1 MANIFKPSSQNI
13 SKAADLIKS
22 GGIVCFPT
30 ETVYGIGADVFN
42 TTGIAKIFEAK
53 NRPFFD
59 PLIVHIADIEDLDK
73 LAVDVSEK
81 ALTLASKFWPGPLT
95 IIFEK
100 NKDVPDIVTSGLST
114 VAVRMPNNDIAINL
128 ILESQTP
135 IAAPSANPFGYLSPT
150 TAQHVFDYLGDK
162 VDIIIDGGACNVGI
176 ESTIIK
182 ISEIEA
188 SILRP
193 GGISREEIEKVIGK
207 TTIAASPKLPDAPGQ
222 LPSHYSPLTPLKI
235 VDEITENLFADD
247 ALFLFY
253 KKPNDIKI
261 ESIKGKFEY
270 LSFDGCLYEAAANVF
285 SALHKLDKLNGKI
298 IYAEKVPEYSL
309 GYAINDRLIKAS
321 NKI

>member
-1 MANIFKPSSQNI
+1 MANILKPNAQNI

-30 ETVYGIGADVFN
+30 ETVYGLGADAFN
-42 TTGIAKIFEAK
+42 PTGTAKIFEAK

-59 PLIVHIADIEDLDK
+59 PLIVHIAAIEELDK

-81 ALTLASKFWPGPLT
+81 ALKLASKFWPGPLT

-100 NKDVPDIVTSGLST
+100 TKNVPDIVTSGLST
-114 VAVRMPNNDIAINL
+114 VAVRMSNNDIAINL

-162 VDIIIDGGACNVGI
+162 VDIIIDGGACSVGI

-182 ISEIEA
+182 ISEIET

-193 GGISREEIEKVIGK
+193 GGISKEEIEEVIGK
-207 TTIAASPKLPDAPGQ
+207 TTIAQTSECPNAPGQ
-222 LPSHYSPLTPLKI
+222 LPYHYSPSISLKV
-235 VDEITENLFADD
+235 VDTITENLYTDD

-253 KKPNDIKI
+253 KKPDKSKI
-261 ESIKGKFEY
+261 EIIKGKFEY
-270 LSFDGCLYEAAANVF
+270 LTIDGNLYEAAANVF

-298 IYAEKVPEYSL
+298 IYAEKVPEHGL
-309 GYAINDRLIKAS
+309 GIAINDRLIKAA